1 MKVPTTV
8 LEVLDRA
15 ETDGPRLV
23 LTGTLDRKLYLDTAK
38 VLEAAG
44 GKWNR
49 KVRAHLFDGD
59 AADAIEAV
67 ILTGEVVSAKQQF
80 GYFPTPAPI
89 VEQLL
94 DLAAI
99 KPGMRI
105 LEPSAGR
112 GAIALAAAGAG
123 ALVDCVEV
131 QADHADAIRDAHH
144 PDVTVLVADFLT
156 TSPQPVYDR
165 VVMNPPFARQ
175 ADIAHVNHAWKA
187 VKPGGR
193 LVAVMSA
200 GVTFRTTAPAVTFR
214 NQLEAL
220 GGELHPLPEGAF
232 KESGTGVNT
241 VIAVLPKPAI
251 CGADRQAGSA
261 R

>member
-1 MKVPTTV
+1 MKIPTTV

-44 GKWNR
+44 GKWSKR
-49 KVRAHLFDGD
+49 ERAHLFDGD
-59 AADAIEAV
+59 AADAIEPV
-67 ILTGEVVSAKQQF
+67 ILTGEIASARQQF

-89 VEQLL
+89 VQQLL
-94 DLAAI
+94 ELARI
-99 KPGMRI
+99 EPGMRV

-112 GAIALAAAGAG
+112 GAIAVAVARAGG
-123 ALVDCVEV
+123 LVDCVEI
-131 QADHADAIRDAHH
+131 QEQHADAITEAHH
-144 PDVTVLVADFLT
+144 PDITVLVADFLA
-156 TSPQPVYDR
+156 TSPQPVYDL

-175 ADIAHVNHAWKA
+175 ADIAHVKHAWEA
-187 VKPGGR
+187 LKPGGL

-200 GVTFRTTAPAVTFR
+200 GVTFRQTQAAVTFR
-214 NQLEAL
+214 ARLEVL

-232 KESGTGVNT
+232 QESGTGVNT
-241 VIAVLPKPAI
+241 VIAVIPKA
-251 CGADRQAGSA
+251 A
-261 R
+261 

>member
-1 MKVPTTV
+1 MKVPATV

-15 ETDGPRLV
+15 HCDGPRLI
-23 LTGTLDRKLYLDTAK
+23 LTGTLDRKLYQDTAK

-49 KVRAHLFDGD
+49 RAKAHLFDGE
-59 AADAIEAV
+59 AADAIETL
-67 ILTGEVVSAKQQF
+67 ILTGEVTSKKQQF

-89 VEQLL
+89 VQQLL
-94 DLAAI
+94 TLARI
-99 KPGMRI
+99 EPGMRV
-105 LEPSAGR
+105 LEPSAGQ
-112 GAIALAAAGAG
+112 GAIALAAAHAG
-123 ALVDCVEV
+123 AVVDCVEI
-131 QADHADAIRDAHH
+131 QPGHAEKIRDAHH

-175 ADIAHVNHAWKA
+175 ADIAHVEHAYTA
-187 VKPGGR
+187 LRPGGV

-200 GVTFRTTAPAVTFR
+200 GVTFRQTAAAVAFR
-214 NQLEAL
+214 DRLKTAGCEM
-220 GGELHPLPEGAF
+220 HRLPEGAF

-241 VIAVLPKPAI
+241 VIAVLPKP
-251 CGADRQAGSA
+251 SV
-261 R
+261 

>member
-1 MKVPTTV
+1 MKIPTTV

-49 KVRAHLFDGD
+49 RERAHLFDGD
-59 AADAIEAV
+59 AAAIIEPV
-67 ILTGEVVSAKQQF
+67 ILTGEIVSATQQF

-89 VEQLL
+89 VHQLL
-94 DLAAI
+94 DLARI
-99 KPGMRI
+99 EPGMRV

-112 GAIALAAAGAG
+112 GAIALAAAAAG
-123 ALVDCVEV
+123 ADVDCVEI
-131 QADHADAIRDAHH
+131 QEQHAAAIDAEHQLNVA
-144 PDVTVLVADFLT
+144 VLVADFLT
-156 TSPQPVYDR
+156 TVPQPVYDR

-175 ADIAHVNHAWKA
+175 ADITHVNHAYGA
-187 VKPGGR
+187 VKSGGL

-200 GVTFRTTAPAVTFR
+200 GVTFRQTEAAVVFR
-214 NQLEAL
+214 ARLEAL
-220 GGELHPLPEGAF
+220 GGSLHALPEGAF

-241 VIAVLPKPAI
+241 VIAVLPKPA
-251 CGADRQAGSA
+251 
-261 R
+261 